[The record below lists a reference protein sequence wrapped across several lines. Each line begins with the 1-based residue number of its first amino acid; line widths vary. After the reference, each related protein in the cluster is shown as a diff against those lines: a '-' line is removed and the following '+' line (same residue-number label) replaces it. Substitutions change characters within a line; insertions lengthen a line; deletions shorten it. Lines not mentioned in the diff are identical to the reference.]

1 MSHDYLTLAEVIEMH
16 RQLIDR
22 FGGSHGIR
30 EIGALESAVLR
41 PQMGYYEDLI
51 AEAAAL
57 MESLA
62 MNHPFVDGNK
72 RIAFFAADTFL
83 RVNGQWIDCD
93 DAEAYRSFMAMF
105 EQGTFD
111 FHHLETWLRNHV
123 RPLG

>member
-1 MSHDYLTLAEVIEMH
+1 MSHDYLTLADVIEIH
-16 RQLIDR
+16 WQLIDR
-22 FGGSHGIR
+22 FGASHGIR

-51 AEAAAL
+51 TEAAAL

-72 RIAFFAADTFL
+72 RIAFFAADTCM

-93 DAEAYRSFMAMF
+93 NAESYRDFMAMF
-105 EQGTFD
+105 EQGMFD
-111 FHHLETWLRNHV
+111 FQHLEA
-123 RPLG
+123 